1 MAQAT
6 AARDGRQARWER
18 HNRERRLHIL
28 QAAVVVLESSE
39 PGTEFHVQQ
48 IAEQAGLNRTVVY
61 RHFTD
66 RADLD
71 RAIRAHILDGL
82 AADLLPHITLDGTV
96 REIIHRVVSTYVDWV
111 VAHPSLHRFADQEGA
126 GPMQHGIAR
135 IATVLGQLLEAAIDL
150 LGVDLAADDRA
161 SIDPLAH
168 GLVGAVVGAVRPWIA
183 REEQTPSAA
192 QLSELLSESVWFIL
206 DGHARRLG
214 LEIDPDKPLAE
225 LVG

>member
-18 HNRERRLHIL
+18 HNRERRLHIMA
-28 QAAVVVLESSE
+28 AAVAVLESAP

-48 IAEQAGLNRTVVY
+48 IAERAGLNRTVVY

-71 RAIRAHILDGL
+71 RAVRAHVLDGL
-82 AADLLPHITLDGTV
+82 AAELLPHITLDGTV
-96 REIIHRVVSTYVDWV
+96 RQIIRRVVSAYVDWV

-126 GPMQHGIAR
+126 GPLEQGIAR
-135 IATVLGQLLEAAIDL
+135 IATTLAQLLESAIDL
-150 LGVDLAADDRA
+150 LGVELTDDDRA
-161 SIDPLAH
+161 AVDPLAH
-168 GLVGAVVGAVRPWIA
+168 GLVGAVLGAVRPWIA
-183 REEQTPSAA
+183 RSEQVPSAA
-192 QLSELLSESVWFIL
+192 QLSQLLSESVWFII

-214 LEIDPDKPLAE
+214 LDIDPDRPLAE

>member
-28 QAAVVVLESSE
+28 RAALVVLESSA

-48 IAEQAGLNRTVVY
+48 IAAQAELNRTVVY

-71 RAIRAHILDGL
+71 RAVRTHILDGL
-82 AADLLPHITLDGTV
+82 AAELLPHITLDGTV
-96 REIIHRVVSTYVDWV
+96 SQIIRRVVSTYVDWV

-135 IATVLGQLLEAAIDL
+135 IATVLVQLLEAAIDL
-150 LGVDLAADDRA
+150 LDVELSDGDRA
-161 SIDPLAH
+161 SVDPLAH

-183 REEQTPSAA
+183 REERVPTAA

-214 LEIDPDKPLAE
+214 LEIDPDKPLAD

>member
-28 QAAVVVLESSE
+28 EAALAVLESAP

-48 IAEQAGLNRTVVY
+48 IAVQAGLNRTVVY

-71 RAIRAHILDGL
+71 RAVRGHILDAV
-82 AADLLPHITLDGTV
+82 AAELLPHITLDGTV
-96 REIIHRVVSTYVDWV
+96 RQIIRRVVSTYVDWV

-126 GPMQHGIAR
+126 GPMQHGIAQ
-135 IATVLGQLLEAAIDL
+135 IATMLAQLLEAAIDL
-150 LGVDLAADDRA
+150 LGVELSDDDRA
-161 SIDPLAH
+161 SVDPLAH
-168 GLVGAVVGAVRPWIA
+168 GLVGAVLGAVRPWIA
-183 REEQTPSAA
+183 REERVPSAE
-192 QLSELLSESVWFIL
+192 QLSQLLSESVWFIL

-214 LEIDPDKPLAE
+214 LDIDPDKPLAE